1 MPAEPFGGVQ
11 GPSRTAVKGNRAQ
24 LNWNANTGRDSVTLE
39 EPLEPMLVESQADG
53 IMMRLRGNV
62 LSLSS
67 HFRSRKE
74 LIGLIEAVRFGLP
87 LVLGLQ
93 YVDAPVVTMV
103 TGQVGGVG
111 FVWQY
116 ARRTSAFDVT
126 TKELQEQRFLQSWE
140 QLKVLLPMENRRFFA
155 ALQYLHVACRL
166 ERAGVTPWE
175 FMAEV
180 LLNYSKVLEVLFPA
194 QDEKTIDAARAGL
207 EKLAYTSGEIEQW
220 FIPAMALRNNLDVA
234 HVSLATFPQRQLRV
248 LHDYTEEAETTS
260 ANSCS
265 ECLMALR
272 REPLILQSTSTTSRK
287 ATRRRL

>member
-1 MPAEPFGGVQ
+1 MLTYQVRERVLFLNHRDERLSFPGDGECRFTLMPAEPFGGVQ

-24 LNWNANTGRDSVTLE
+24 LNWNAKRVESVTLE
-39 EPLEPMLVESQADG
+39 EPLEPISSVPSGRHHDAGTRQCLPLSTNPGRQATRAHRG
-53 IMMRLRGNV
+53 RALR
-62 LSLSS
+62 
-67 HFRSRKE
+67 
-74 LIGLIEAVRFGLP
+74 LP

-140 QLKVLLPMENRRFFA
+140 QLRVLLPMENRRFFA

-180 LLNYSKVLEVLFPA
+180 LLNY
-194 QDEKTIDAARAGL
+194 
-207 EKLAYTSGEIEQW
+207 
-220 FIPAMALRNNLDVA
+220 
-234 HVSLATFPQRQLRV
+234 
-248 LHDYTEEAETTS
+248 
-260 ANSCS
+260 
-265 ECLMALR
+265 
-272 REPLILQSTSTTSRK
+272 
-287 ATRRRL
+287 